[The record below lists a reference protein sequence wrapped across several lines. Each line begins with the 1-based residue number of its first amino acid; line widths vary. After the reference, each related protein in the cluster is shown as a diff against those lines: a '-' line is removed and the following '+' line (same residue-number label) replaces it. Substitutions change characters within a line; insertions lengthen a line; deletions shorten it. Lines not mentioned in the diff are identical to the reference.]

1 MTKDINAVRDMLTD
15 LSGKTALVTGGARGQ
30 GSVEAHLLAACG
42 AKVLIG
48 DVLEEEGKAFVAELA
63 QEGLHVRFIRLDVSS
78 EADWDAAVQSLRDWT
93 GRLDILVNNAG
104 IINRTLICATS
115 LEKWNRLISI
125 NLTGSFLG
133 IQRCAELMKQSGG
146 GSIINISSNT
156 AHSGHYDPAYTSS
169 KWALRGLTRSA
180 AMEFATDKIRVN
192 AVCPGLIVTELNRN
206 SPHLRPN
213 IEQTPMKRSGTEE
226 EVAQLVL
233 WLASD
238 ASTFVTGED
247 ILIDGGFIAGGYRKV
262 AELTGILPA

>member
-1 MTKDINAVRDMLTD
+1 MAKDIQAVRNMITD

-30 GSVEAHLLAACG
+30 GSTEAHLLAACG
-42 AKVLIG
+42 ANVLIG
-48 DVLEEEGKAFVAELA
+48 DVLEAEGEAFVAQLVK
-63 QEGLHVRFIRLDVSS
+63 EGLNVRFLKMDVSNP
-78 EADWDAAVQSLRDWT
+78 DHWDNAVQTLGDWT

-104 IINRTLICATS
+104 IINRTLISATT
-115 LEKWNRLISI
+115 LEKWNRLLSI

-133 IQRCAELMKQSGG
+133 IQKCVGLMKQSGG

-156 AHSGHYDPAYTSS
+156 AFSGHYDPAYTSS

-180 AMEFATDKIRVN
+180 AMEYATDNIRVN
-192 AVCPGLIVTELNRN
+192 AVCPGLIVTELNRH
-206 SPHLRPN
+206 SPHLQPN
-213 IEQTPMKRSGTEE
+213 IQQTPLKRSGTEE

-238 ASTFVTGED
+238 ASAFVTGED

-262 AELTGILPA
+262 AELTGILP